1 MGEDT
6 KMNKRLLYTPLL
18 MLAPLL
24 MANMPAPFAATD
36 TYGDVSISNVSQ
48 TGKTIYFDLTNNGD
62 KYICEGS
69 SMTPIYGRLIQ
80 GDVSYAC
87 TCMPIE
93 SLFEN
98 QGLAPGA
105 TARYY
110 TELSY
115 NINTDYLTGFET
127 YALTHVDENVTCTNP
142 VLTKTGDKVYTFNA
156 EITGKGD
163 YYYATV
169 IDVTYKEKDYCF
181 GFSDWFTNA
190 NEIEATEELDLDKLE
205 IKKVTFFRSRNNTY
219 KGGYNVG
226 SSTNSTQP
234 NTSPIGSTNRNT
246 PSNGGV
252 YGKVAVDPTVPL
264 LVALV
269 VIAGI
274 AVVVA
279 PVVIVLVVSKKK
291 KK

>member
-48 TGKTIYFDLTNNGD
+48 TGNTIYFDLTNNGD
-62 KYICEGS
+62 QYICEGS
-69 SMTPIYGRLIQ
+69 SMTPIYGRLIK

-87 TCMPIE
+87 
-93 SLFEN
+93 
-98 QGLAPGA
+98 
-105 TARYY
+105 
-110 TELSY
+110 
-115 NINTDYLTGFET
+115 TDYLTGFET

-181 GFSDWFTNA
+181 GFSDWFTDA
-190 NEIEATEELDLDKLE
+190 NKIETTEELELDKLE

-226 SSTNSTQP
+226 SLTTSTQP
-234 NTSPIGSTNRNT
+234 NTSPIGSTNKNT
-246 PSNGGV
+246 PSNDGV

-274 AVVVA
+274 SIIVA